1 MKKHL
6 ALVIIALATLA
17 TGFASKADR
26 LVILHTNDTHSQ
38 IDPMDNGLGGVLRRK
53 VLIDS
58 VRAAEPNVMLIDAGD
73 AVQGTLFFN
82 LYKGEVEHRVM
93 NHLGY
98 DLAILGNHDFD
109 NGVDLLADNLTL
121 DSITWIT
128 TNYDLSASPL
138 ASRFVPYV
146 VKQFG
151 DRTIAFIGINL
162 QPKGMISEGNYD
174 GVEFLD
180 IIKAANSTAWH
191 LKHNE
196 KVDMVI
202 AITHIG
208 YDGQPAPHDIDLAA
222 NSEDI
227 DIIIGGHSHTTLVDG
242 RDLTRIPDSAGKR
255 VLVTQAGSRGVNLG
269 EITIDLDN
277 LAATS
282 RLIPVDSRL
291 DAAAP
296 DQALISL
303 IEPYRQGIDSI
314 MNVKIAR
321 SEVELNSPRLLNL
334 FSDIVLER
342 GSQLADNVDLALLNK
357 GGIRRTLPKGNITE
371 GMIMTT
377 LPFNNRVT
385 VLDLSGA
392 DLLEALN
399 IMAARDDQGIAGNVK
414 VVTEGSPAHVAALTI
429 NGEPVMPEKTY
440 RVATIDYLANGG
452 DYMVP
457 LTRATVIATSPNVV
471 YADVIDY
478 MRSLGKKKLNP
489 SSTPRFTD

>member
-1 MKKHL
+1 
-6 ALVIIALATLA
+6 
-17 TGFASKADR
+17 
-26 LVILHTNDTHSQ
+26 
-38 IDPMDNGLGGVLRRK
+38 
-53 VLIDS
+53 
-58 VRAAEPNVMLIDAGD
+58 
-73 AVQGTLFFN
+73 
-82 LYKGEVEHRVM
+82 
-93 NHLGY
+93 
-98 DLAILGNHDFD
+98 
-109 NGVDLLADNLTL
+109 
-121 DSITWIT
+121 
-128 TNYDLSASPL
+128 
-138 ASRFVPYV
+138 
-146 VKQFG
+146 
-151 DRTIAFIGINL
+151 NL

-180 IIKAANSTAWH
+180 ILKAANSTAWH

-227 DIIIGGHSHTTLVDG
+227 DIIIGGHTHTTLVDG
-242 RDLTRIPDSAGKR
+242 HDLTRIPNSAGKR
-255 VLVTQAGSRGVNLG
+255 VLVTQTGSRGVNLG

-277 LAATS
+277 LSATS

-291 DAAAP
+291 DTTAP
-296 DQALISL
+296 DPTLVSL

-321 SEVELNSPRLLNL
+321 SDVELNEPRLLNL

-342 GSQLADNVDLALLNK
+342 GRQLADNVDLALLNK

-385 VLDLSGA
+385 VLDVSGA

-414 VVTEGSPAHVAALTI
+414 VITEGSPAHVAELTI
-429 NGEPVMPEKTY
+429 NGEPVIPEKIY

-457 LTRATVIATSPNVV
+457 LTRAPVIATSPNVV